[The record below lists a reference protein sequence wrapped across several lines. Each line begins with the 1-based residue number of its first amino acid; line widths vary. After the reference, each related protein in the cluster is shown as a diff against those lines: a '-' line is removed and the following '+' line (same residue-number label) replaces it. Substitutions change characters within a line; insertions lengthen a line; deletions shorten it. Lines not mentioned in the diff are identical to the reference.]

1 MLEISF
7 VENSVIVHNYRLSSL
22 LVDLPTTGTETALR
36 TTCLNVT
43 RERILMEP
51 SMIQRASC
59 TMRE

>member
-1 MLEISF
+1 MLEIKNF
-7 VENSVIVHNYRLSSL
+7 IVTVIVHNYRLSSL

-36 TTCLNVT
+36 TTCLNDT